1 MMEKTLLPMN
11 LQFFADEDGADTPEN
26 APESPENE
34 SKEPNVE
41 ELLAKLAEAEARA
54 KKAESDSTRFK
65 SSIDKLTKE
74 IADKKREDRAK
85 LSEEERRKAEEAE
98 ELAKF
103 REKAEADAKELNH
116 LKAVAAYKTIE
127 DSDTVDKLIEAVAD
141 SDHMAIADII
151 SNEVSKAVKSAE
163 AEWKKSRPQPTVG
176 DGNFP
181 TKTKEEILAIQD
193 PTERQR
199 MIAQN
204 LELFT

>member
-1 MMEKTLLPMN
+1 MN
-11 LQFFADEDGADTPEN
+11 LQFFADDEPNEVTEPAEPE
-26 APESPENE
+26 E
-34 SKEPNVE
+34 SKEPDVE
-41 ELLAKLAEAEARA
+41 DLMAKLAEAEARA

-98 ELAKF
+98 ELARF

-116 LKAVAAYKTIE
+116 LKAVNAYKGIE
-127 DSDTVDKLIEAVAD
+127 DTDTVDKLIEAVAD
-141 SDHMAIADII
+141 SDHSAIADII
-151 SNEVSKAVKSAE
+151 SNEITRAVKAAE

-181 TKTKEEILAIQD
+181 TKTKEEILAITD
-193 PTERQR
+193 PSERQKL
-199 MIAQN
+199 IAQN
-204 LELFT
+204 LDLFK